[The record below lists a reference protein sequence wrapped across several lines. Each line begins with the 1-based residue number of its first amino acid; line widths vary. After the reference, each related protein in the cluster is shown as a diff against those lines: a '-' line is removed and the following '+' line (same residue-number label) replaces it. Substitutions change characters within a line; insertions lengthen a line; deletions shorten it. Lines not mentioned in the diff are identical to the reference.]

1 MGNQLVSAAIE
12 IDEIPK
18 IACSESKKHRETS
31 LIDVSR

>member
-18 IACSESKKHRETS
+18 ITCSESKNHRETS
-31 LIDVSR
+31 ITDVSR